1 MGYLRTLIPR
11 KFNQRNFQ
19 NQMYKLGITAAISA
33 VARAINFSEPKVN
46 DLAEQASYAQAQAF
60 EQEETNLA

>member
-1 MGYLRTLIPR
+1 
-11 KFNQRNFQ
+11 
-19 NQMYKLGITAAISA
+19 MYKLGITAAISA
-33 VARAINFSEPKVN
+33 VAKAINFSEPKVN